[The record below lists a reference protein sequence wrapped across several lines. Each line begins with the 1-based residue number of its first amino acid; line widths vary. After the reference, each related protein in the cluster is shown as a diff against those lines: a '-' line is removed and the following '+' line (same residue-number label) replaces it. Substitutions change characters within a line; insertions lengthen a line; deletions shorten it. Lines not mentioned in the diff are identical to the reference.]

1 MPRKSSTFTLERQM
15 KNKWILIGVAI
26 ILMAINFLNAD
37 FSAYKQLSVADL
49 LPVIAIA
56 LVIYLIKTGI
66 LSALL
71 IGIKKLWEWLRRK

>member
-1 MPRKSSTFTLERQM
+1 M